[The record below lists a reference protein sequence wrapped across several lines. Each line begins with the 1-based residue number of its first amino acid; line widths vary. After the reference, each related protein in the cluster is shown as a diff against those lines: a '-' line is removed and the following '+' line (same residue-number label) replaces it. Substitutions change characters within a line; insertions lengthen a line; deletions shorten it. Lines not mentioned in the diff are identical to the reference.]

1 MRNLKVPAELARLF
15 PELCEITGCHDWA
28 MTRGHLTRRDCAIYF
43 LGSSAFR
50 IPKVVIKV
58 LRNAT
63 GRNKARDIHRKSLPF
78 FQAATAAFTVPEPLF
93 PLGGGD
99 ALAMEWI
106 DAPLC
111 GARLA
116 KGFHRRAT
124 REAVLRGAGSWLG
137 WFHSLNQV
145 ASEPF
150 EALAAFRKIELI
162 VEKIR
167 ELDADGL
174 ARDHWLE
181 DYVKLAE
188 TCARSID
195 GVALPHVR
203 GHGDFTPFN
212 CFIRGGTMIGFDYQV
227 KRRFPVAHDIC
238 RFLVYLDVHRLLPAS
253 AAELRES
260 GCRASDLAIFM
271 EGYGTPGP
279 PAEKTLWL
287 KLHFL
292 ELMRRIASLR
302 LTRAKGR
309 KRPFRMQ
316 EMARLRRNARTIS
329 SVLH

>member
-1 MRNLKVPAELARLF
+1 MCHPKVPDELARLL
-15 PELCEITGCHDWA
+15 PELCEITGCRDWT

-43 LGSSAFR
+43 LSSQEYR
-50 IPKVVIKV
+50 IPELVIKV

-63 GRNKARDIHRKSLPF
+63 GKNKARDIHRKSLPF
-78 FQAATAAFTVPEPLF
+78 FKAATAAHTIPEPLF

-99 ALAMEWI
+99 ALAMECI

-124 REAVLRGAGSWLG
+124 REAVLRGAGGWLG
-137 WFHSLNQV
+137 WFHSLNHV

-150 EALAAFRKIELI
+150 EAQAAFRKIEAI
-162 VEKIR
+162 VDRIR
-167 ELDADGL
+167 ALDADML
-174 ARDHWLE
+174 ARDRWLA
-181 DYVKLAE
+181 DYMKLAE
-188 TCARSID
+188 TCARSIE
-195 GVALPHVR
+195 GVPLPHVR

-253 AAELRES
+253 AKELRES
-260 GCRASDLAIFM
+260 GCRADDLTIFM
-271 EGYGTPGP
+271 EAYGAQGLPV
-279 PAEKTLWL
+279 EKALWL
-287 KLHFL
+287 KLYFL
-292 ELMRRIASLR
+292 ELMRRIASLT

-316 EMARLRRNARTIS
+316 EMARLRRNAFHIS
-329 SVLH
+329 SALR